1 MKLERLIVG
10 PVGTNCY
17 LIMNEKTKEVVLVDP
32 GDQAQR
38 IRSKIE
44 EMGGHPAAVLLT
56 HGHFDHILGI
66 PELKELY
73 SDFDIY
79 ALEEENDLLRDASM
93 NCSTQIGRPCTIR
106 ADRLVRD
113 GEKLSLAGMN
123 IEVIATPGHT
133 KGSCCYYLPEE
144 KALFSGDTLFAE
156 SVGRTDLPTGSM
168 GQLNRSI
175 KKLFAMLPDETDV
188 YPGHEYATSIEHE
201 KRYNPFA

>member
-1 MKLERLIVG
+1 MKLEKIIVG

-17 LIMNEKTKEVVLVDP
+17 LLINENTKEVLVVDP

-38 IRSKIE
+38 IRNKMKE
-44 EMGGHPAAVLLT
+44 TGTHPVAVLLT
-56 HGHFDHILGI
+56 HGHFDHILGVS
-66 PELKELY
+66 ELKELY
-73 SDFDIY
+73 SDLEVY
-79 ALEEENDLLRDASM
+79 ALEEEQDLLHDASM
-93 NCSTQIGRPCTIR
+93 NCSTQIGRPCTVR
-106 ADRLVRD
+106 ADHLVKD
-113 GEKLSLAGMN
+113 GEKLSIAGMN

-168 GQLNRSI
+168 GQLSRSI